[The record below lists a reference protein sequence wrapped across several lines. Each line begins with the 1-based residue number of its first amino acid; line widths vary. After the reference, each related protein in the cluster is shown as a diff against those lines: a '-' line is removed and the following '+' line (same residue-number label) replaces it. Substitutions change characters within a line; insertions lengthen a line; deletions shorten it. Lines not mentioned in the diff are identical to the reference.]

1 MLERLEKHHLGFI
14 VPVSS
19 ISTIEEQTGK
29 KFTFDSIQ
37 KCHVLFEYQ
46 PTLQIYFE
54 YICQEGR
61 ALNQNVGFAHI
72 CYKVENIEKL
82 EEIEL
87 FIKVNKLGFKVTE
100 LEKSE
105 SKECGYVV
113 FFFIKNT
120 GLVEFNLLEYK

>member
-29 KFTFDSIQ
+29 QFIFDSTQ
-37 KCHVLFEYQ
+37 GCHVLFEYQ
-46 PTLQIYFE
+46 PILCIYYE
-54 YICQEGR
+54 YITQEGR
-61 ALNQNVGFAHI
+61 ALNQDVGFAHI
-72 CYKVENIEKL
+72 CYKVENIEKM
-82 EEIEL
+82 EAIEL
-87 FIKVNKLGFKVTE
+87 FIKANKLGLKVTE
-100 LEKSE
+100 LEKTE

-120 GLVEFNLLEYK
+120 GLVEFNVLEYK